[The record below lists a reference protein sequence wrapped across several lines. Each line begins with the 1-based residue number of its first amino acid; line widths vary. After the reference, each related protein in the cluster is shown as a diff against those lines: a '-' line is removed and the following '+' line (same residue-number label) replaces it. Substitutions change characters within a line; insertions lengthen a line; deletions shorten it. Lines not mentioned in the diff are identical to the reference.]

1 MVDWGG
7 ALKDTRTRLQGWT
20 GVFFPTP
27 GCWVLMSGVDGGDLW
42 LQLSACTIAKAMR
55 HDLQSSK
62 SPGRATAQPGTA
74 WVLWEL
80 REVGRGSDEPG
91 EQATEDS
98 LPTWHLRKPMVC
110 LKADERRYPTDLQE
124 GLWDKPDGR
133 ISVDQCL
140 FFQLTKTR
148 NTHWVLGMEIAWSG
162 ASGPR
167 CGSLGLNQNLHITL
181 GKLLNFI
188 KPSFLISKTVS
199 VVVLIS

>member
-80 REVGRGSDEPG
+80 REVGGVVTSQGSRPRKTVCPHG
-91 EQATEDS
+91 
-98 LPTWHLRKPMVC
+98 TW
-110 LKADERRYPTDLQE
+110 
-124 GLWDKPDGR
+124 
-133 ISVDQCL
+133 
-140 FFQLTKTR
+140 
-148 NTHWVLGMEIAWSG
+148 
-162 ASGPR
+162 
-167 CGSLGLNQNLHITL
+167 GSLWFVLRQMRGDTQQTFRKGFETSLMVESRLTNAY
-181 GKLLNFI
+181 
-188 KPSFLISKTVS
+188 SFNWQKHGAPTGC
-199 VVVLIS
+199 